1 MDKYPRLVKCDHS
14 VNIEINSSP
23 FTLGRSWNCNYVIL
37 AESIS
42 RIHCSLERVGIHW
55 ILKDTSTNG
64 TYINGMVIQSRGSR
78 RLMNGDIINC
88 DRQNE
93 QYIFHFVPRY
103 NVWYEQQSRVAY
115 PLPSEIDIYP
125 NSYSTV
131 TPYTSVPTYRTKS
144 TFRTNR
150 TYRIHRS
157 YRTELAYTAVPTYRT
172 DNVPGYTTYP
182 EYTNN
187 AVHTM
192 NPDYT
197 TLCSYSTVRD
207 YASEPEYSTGNENII
222 VHERSVVPAYRTV
235 REYTTVPASPTDTA
249 SIEDSPSSVQFPVIV
264 PTEVA
269 GPSDTPLDCTMKRE
283 MPKATSSSETENG
296 EELRNEMQCSICSEM
311 FIKATTLNCS
321 HTFCKFCI
329 ETWRRNKSACPICR
343 AEITSMNST
352 LVLDN
357 VIEMVVQN
365 GSEEV
370 KQHRKEI
377 LEDRQKCV
385 EQSRQENGGPSTELN
400 NNSRVIEY
408 PDVPWVL
415 EVSSEESESS
425 DESDSE
431 WLQEDTHMVYTIHSY
446 CNYCEVRGH
455 LSSRCPFRPQL
466 QQQQL

>member
-249 SIEDSPSSVQFPVIV
+249 SIEDSPSSV

-385 EQSRQENGGPSTELN
+385 EQSRQENGGPSTEELN

>member
-78 RLMNGDIINC
+78 RLMNGDIINF

-222 VHERSVVPAYRTV
+222 VHERSVVPTYRTV

-269 GPSDTPLDCTMKRE
+269 SPSDTPLDCTMKRE

-385 EQSRQENGGPSTELN
+385 EQSKHKRGDSSTE
-400 NNSRVIEY
+400 SRIEM
-408 PDVPWVL
+408 
-415 EVSSEESESS
+415 VSEDSDSG
-425 DESDSE
+425 DESDGMN
-431 WLQEDTHMVYTIHSY
+431 WLGQMAGTNLERLYIPTIY
-446 CNYCEVRGH
+446 CFYCDIRGH
-455 LSSRCPFRPQL
+455 SSSNCPSRDL
-466 QQQQL
+466 DDVHYRVLC